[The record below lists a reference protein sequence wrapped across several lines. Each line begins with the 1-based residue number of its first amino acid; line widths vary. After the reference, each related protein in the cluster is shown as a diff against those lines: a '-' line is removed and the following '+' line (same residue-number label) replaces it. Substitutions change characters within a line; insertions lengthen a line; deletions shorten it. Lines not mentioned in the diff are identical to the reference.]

1 MEQLNIETAIAESS
15 AKLKVLKEYEKSE
28 DGMNSYLR
36 AGKHGQWRSC
46 VKEEEQT
53 GYQPIYPPAVE
64 SKSPSRPLKFTK
76 PRVLSPEPT
85 DHTGDQCY
93 ERNVDVLQMMQKQNM
108 ITELLVKQ
116 QSWAQLPEKDIP
128 MFRGNPLAYRSFIR
142 AIEHAIER
150 RTDNEQD
157 KLYYLQRYTVG
168 EPHDL
173 VRSCEHMAPDRGFKE
188 AKRLLQKYYGDEL
201 NIASAYIDKALKWP
215 QIKSDDG
222 KALCAYALFLVGCH
236 NTMEDV
242 QFMEEM
248 DNPTNMR
255 IVISKLPYKMRERWR
270 VEAYELKEKRGD
282 RARFAD
288 LVVFIDRQAKVAADP
303 LFGDSLDSRMAAKG
317 KGKEREMPVKGR
329 VKGSS
334 FTTNLYVK
342 KEVHDVLTKQTNVSK
357 TANAFE
363 KPCLFCQKNHALESC
378 YKIKERAHKERVDF
392 LKSKGLCFGCLTQ
405 GHLSRTCKRRM
416 TCKECAQRH
425 PDILHVEKEDYKDA
439 TMSTNQDSGNSQNE
453 EVSCAQ
459 VSITQE
465 SCGHT
470 GAEEIGC
477 MLLIVPVKVKSRK
490 SARCIETY
498 AFMDPGSTATFC
510 TEEIQKW
517 LNVKGKPTQ
526 ISLSTMSQ
534 GESGGPKLFNSYM
547 LSDLEVCGLED
558 TKYIELPRVFTHK
571 NIPVKKENIP
581 REAYIHKWSY
591 LRGVRLPH
599 IDAEVGL
606 LIGANSSKAMEPWH
620 IINSLEDKQF
630 MQSVQKTIKFV
641 DGHYCIGLPLRHE
654 TPKVPN
660 NRCMAEQGAASL
672 LRKLKR
678 NQEFLEDY
686 KGFMKNMIKNGYA
699 VAVPQE
705 RLKRDDGR
713 VWYIPHHGVYH
724 PRKKKIRV
732 VFDCA
737 SSFQGVS
744 LNGELLQGPD
754 LTNTLIGALMTFLE
768 EPVAIVADI
777 ESMFYQVKVPEG
789 DTDLLRFLWWPDGNL
804 NAHLEEFRMTV
815 HIFGATSSPSC
826 ASYALRRT
834 AEDRRSIA
842 APEAVETVLHNIYV
856 DDCLKSVCSE
866 EQAIALVKDLR
877 DLCAQGG
884 FCLTKWD
891 ELAKWAAEH
900 HITHNAVNAL
910 LAVLGKHHP
919 TLPRDA
925 RTLLESFDNVVS
937 KWKKS
942 CYTSDLNSDT
952 EILGKRV
959 SKRKVYSSSE
969 EDESPPVE
977 KKKFPLPQDPQPHH
991 RLVDS
996 LDLEHIMHCPAASSR
1011 EQEQSKSGATNH
1023 QMFKV

>member
-1 MEQLNIETAIAESS
+1 
-15 AKLKVLKEYEKSE
+15 
-28 DGMNSYLR
+28 
-36 AGKHGQWRSC
+36 
-46 VKEEEQT
+46 
-53 GYQPIYPPAVE
+53 
-64 SKSPSRPLKFTK
+64 
-76 PRVLSPEPT
+76 
-85 DHTGDQCY
+85 
-93 ERNVDVLQMMQKQNM
+93 
-108 ITELLVKQ
+108 
-116 QSWAQLPEKDIP
+116 
-128 MFRGNPLAYRSFIR
+128 
-142 AIEHAIER
+142 
-150 RTDNEQD
+150 
-157 KLYYLQRYTVG
+157 
-168 EPHDL
+168 
-173 VRSCEHMAPDRGFKE
+173 
-188 AKRLLQKYYGDEL
+188 
-201 NIASAYIDKALKWP
+201 
-215 QIKSDDG
+215 
-222 KALCAYALFLVGCH
+222 
-236 NTMEDV
+236 
-242 QFMEEM
+242 
-248 DNPTNMR
+248 
-255 IVISKLPYKMRERWR
+255 
-270 VEAYELKEKRGD
+270 
-282 RARFAD
+282 
-288 LVVFIDRQAKVAADP
+288 
-303 LFGDSLDSRMAAKG
+303 
-317 KGKEREMPVKGR
+317 
-329 VKGSS
+329 
-334 FTTNLYVK
+334 
-342 KEVHDVLTKQTNVSK
+342 
-357 TANAFE
+357 
-363 KPCLFCQKNHALESC
+363 
-378 YKIKERAHKERVDF
+378 
-392 LKSKGLCFGCLTQ
+392 
-405 GHLSRTCKRRM
+405 M

-425 PDILHVEKEDYKDA
+425 PDILHVEKEDSKDA

-477 MLLIVPVKVKSRK
+477 MLSIVPVKVKSRK

-510 TEEIQKW
+510 TEEIQNR

-606 LIGANSSKAMEPWH
+606 LIGADSSKAMELWH
-620 IINSLEDKQF
+620 IINSQEDGPYAVKTALGWTVSGPFKSENDKPKNDKTLPHYCVNRISEEDVEQLLILQYNADFPERHYDDREEMSLEDKQF

-654 TPKVPN
+654 IPKVPN
-660 NRCMAEQGAASL
+660 NHCMAEQRATSL

-678 NQEFLEDY
+678 NEEFLEDY
-686 KGFMKNMIKNGYA
+686 KGFMKNMIKNSYA

-705 RLKRDDGR
+705 QLKRDDGR
-713 VWYIPHHGVYH
+713 
-724 PRKKKIRV
+724 
-732 VFDCA
+732 
-737 SSFQGVS
+737 GVS

-754 LTNTLIGALMTFLE
+754 LTNTLIGALMRFRE

-789 DTDLLRFLWWPDGNL
+789 DTDLLQFLWWPDGNL

-826 ASYALRRT
+826 VSYALRRT

-884 FCLTKWD
+884 FCLTKWVNNSRKV
-891 ELAKWAAEH
+891 LSTIPAEH
-900 HITHNAVNAL
+900 RASNIKDL
-910 LAVLGKHHP
+910 
-919 TLPRDA
+919 
-925 RTLLESFDNVVS
+925 
-937 KWKKS
+937 
-942 CYTSDLNSDT
+942 DLNHDALPTERALGVQWCTDSDT
-952 EILGKRV
+952 FMYNIRVQEKPVTRRGILSVVGSIYDPLGFLASFILPAKLLLRDLCKDKHGWDEELTAKHADRWCKWQDDLTHLSALRINRCVKPLDFGRSQEQRV
-959 SKRKVYSSSE
+959 SSTLRLSSKAETVKVPWRRVRTAQVAQ
-969 EDESPPVE
+969 DI
-977 KKKFPLPQDPQPHH
+977 LP
-991 RLVDS
+991 
-996 LDLEHIMHCPAASSR
+996 
-1011 EQEQSKSGATNH
+1011 
-1023 QMFKV
+1023 